1 MKQMIFPRISREKN
15 CPVCKSAEVYRI
27 KRAGL
32 TVKVACRL
40 LDLRPHWCQECDTFF
55 LGPKQGN
62 RAGSGET
69 FELTKGRG
77 ESNDHAG
84 LPTTL
89 KEKAKGAAG

>member
-1 MKQMIFPRISREKN
+1 VRQMIFRRITREKN
-15 CPVCKSAEVYRI
+15 CPVCKSAEVYRV

-32 TVKVACRL
+32 PVKVACRL
-40 LDLRPHWCQECDTFF
+40 LNLRPHWCQECDTFF

-62 RAGSGET
+62 RAQRGET
-69 FELTKGRG
+69 LELTKGASS
-77 ESNDHAG
+77 EAPHAG